1 MENVI
6 ENIFMFFASDKFCLP
21 ILYILIGIILYN
33 IIAFVIIK
41 ISKIQVKG
49 KKVDKKKQT
58 IISLIKNIIKY
69 LIGIFVFLAILEVY
83 NVDTTKILASIGIV
97 GVVVGLAFQD
107 IIKDFLAGIFI
118 IFDNEYSVGDYV
130 EINGFTGEVIAF
142 GLKTTKIKAY
152 TGEIK
157 AISNSSFTEVINYSL
172 SPSKLVLD
180 IPVSYNSDLN
190 KVEKVLNELLE
201 EIKKM
206 QYVKGNVELLGL
218 NEFDN
223 SSIIY
228 NIAIDCVPMMHYGV
242 KRKVF
247 RLIKDKFD
255 KNKIEIPYN
264 KLDVYLKNV
273 ERGKNEKS

>member
-1 MENVI
+1 MENVV

-21 ILYILIGIILYN
+21 ILYILIGIIVYN
-33 IIAFVIIK
+33 IIAIIIIK

-69 LIGIFVFLAILEVY
+69 LVGIFVLLAILEVY
-83 NVDTTKILASIGIV
+83 NVDTTKIIASIGIV

-118 IFDNEYSVGDYV
+118 IFDNQYSVGDYV
-130 EINGFTGEVIAF
+130 KINNFTGEIVAF

-157 AISNSSFTEVINYSL
+157 IISNSSFTEVINYSL
-172 SPSKLVLD
+172 SPSKLLLD
-180 IPVSYNSDLN
+180 IPVSYKSDLT
-190 KVEKVLNELLE
+190 KVEKVLNDVLE
-201 EIKKM
+201 EVKKM
-206 QYVKGNVELLGL
+206 EYVKGDVELLGL
-218 NEFDN
+218 NELDS
-223 SSIIY
+223 SSIVY

-242 KRKVF
+242 KRKTFKLV
-247 RLIKDKFD
+247 KEEFD
-255 KNKIEIPYN
+255 KNNIEIPYN
-264 KLDVYLKNV
+264 KLDVYLK
-273 ERGKNEKS
+273 K